1 MLFFC
6 STKLMSMPHIQHF
19 KIMKNKTLYFLFIIV
34 FFHSCSKDDD
44 SSENINNF
52 FNGAD
57 SSASIED
64 LVGVWSIFSAEF
76 EGEKAEVPINYAECG
91 RDFFVYSRNGT
102 YTEYIYQSSSCD
114 PQISKLEWELNN
126 GILTFTNSLGQTDDF
141 VITKLNSEEL
151 VFKVRFDVDED
162 GELDV
167 FILTAN
173 RYIPEELD
181 LVTNTFNQN
190 SDETFENLLSFT
202 WGAYDGFNSF
212 NRYEI
217 YRSAGENCTKAN
229 SELIATITNV
239 NTTEYT
245 DLTPPAAESLCYYLK
260 VYTDKGLLGES
271 NYYGVHPSFFIRI
284 DPISLN
290 EPVVGDNNISLSWE
304 PSESPYFSHYEI
316 TVSNFGE
323 GSGSGFQEYP
333 IAEIDDIDVNA
344 YIDDNPPYLENPFY
358 KVYAHNIFGNKSTL
372 RDSQSIGFWEVPFK
386 RKEVIDYK
394 KILSLDVDSEE
405 PIVYF
410 YGELSGNGITG
421 VNIRRYNY
429 NTQETES
436 ISDIP
441 PQIQT
446 FSGIKVFNSPENGKE
461 LLIQQGLELHF
472 YDATTMEFKYAIDPE
487 DVFNFLDFTYSPESD
502 LWILASGSEIF
513 TLKRDNTNL
522 SLIDSAPHFTK
533 HQGDIWHR
541 LFVLSNN
548 RVLIGHPN
556 EPNSIV
562 KSLDDNGLIV
572 STETVDFS
580 IRVLNNEKTLNNTF
594 AEYMLDAVENR
605 LYNTDTFQQIESFE
619 FPNFPTATS
628 TYGVKIFGTNND
640 PDWQVNTDSPY
651 KREAVIYDRNSKL
664 VQEITSIGY
673 PHFIFE
679 DYIGNIISIS
689 TGFKKESL
697 YENING
703 KADIFIEQL
712 DLP

>member
-1 MLFFC
+1 MLFIC
-6 STKLMSMPHIQHF
+6 STKLQYMSRIQHF
-19 KIMKNKTLYFLFIIV
+19 KIMKNKTVYFLFIIV
-34 FFHSCSKDDD
+34 FFLSCSKNDD
-44 SSENINNF
+44 SSETINDF
-52 FNGAD
+52 FSDAD
-57 SSASIED
+57 RSASIED
-64 LVGVWSIFSAEF
+64 LVGIWSIFSAEF
-76 EGEKAEVPINYAECG
+76 AGQKAEIPINYAECG
-91 RDFFVYSRNGT
+91 RDFFIYSENGV
-102 YTEYIYQSSSCD
+102 YTEYLYESSSCE
-114 PQISKLEWELNN
+114 PQINKLAWELNN
-126 GILTFTNSLGQTDDF
+126 GILTFTNALGQTDAY

-151 VFKVRFDVDED
+151 VFKARFDVDED

-167 FILTAN
+167 FIFTAN
-173 RYIPEELD
+173 RYIPEEID
-181 LVTNTFNQN
+181 LVTNTFTQN

-202 WGAYDGFNSF
+202 WGAYDGFNRF

-217 YRSAGENCTKAN
+217 YRSAGKNCSKAN

-271 NYYGVHPSFFIRI
+271 NFYNVNPSFFIRI
-284 DPISLN
+284 DAISLN
-290 EPVVGDNNISLSWE
+290 EPVVSDNNISLSWE
-304 PSESPYFSHYEI
+304 PSKSPYFSHYEI

-323 GSGSGFQEYP
+323 GSGSGFQEYT
-333 IAEIDDIDVNA
+333 IVEIDDIDVNT
-344 YIDDNPPYLENPFY
+344 YIDENPPYLENPFY
-358 KVYAHNIFGNKSTL
+358 KVYAHTIFGNKSAL
-372 RDSQSIGFWEVPFK
+372 RDSKSIGFWEVPFK

-394 KILSLDVDSEE
+394 RIISLDVDPEA

-410 YGELSGNGITG
+410 YGELSGDGITES
-421 VNIRRYNY
+421 NIRRYNY

-436 ISDIP
+436 ISDIA
-441 PQIQT
+441 PQSQT
-446 FSGIKVFNSPENGKE
+446 YSGIKVFNSPENGKE
-461 LLIQQGLELHF
+461 LVIQQGIELHF

-487 DVFNFLDFTYSPESD
+487 GVFSFMDFTYAPESD
-502 LWILASGSEIF
+502 LWLLASGSEIF
-513 TLKRDNTNL
+513 TLKRDNKNL

-533 HQGDIWHR
+533 HQGDLWHR

-562 KSLDDNGLIV
+562 KTLDNNGLIV

-580 IRVLNNEKTLNNTF
+580 IRVFNNEKTLNNIF
-594 AEYMLDAVENR
+594 AEYVLDAVENR
-605 LYNTDTFQQIESFE
+605 LYSTNTFQQIESFE

-628 TYGVKIFGTNND
+628 TNGVKILGTNND

-651 KREAVIYDRNSKL
+651 KKEVVIYDRNSKL
-664 VQEITSIGY
+664 VQDITSLGY
-673 PHFIFE
+673 PHFVFE
-679 DYIGNIISIS
+679 NFNGNIISIS

-697 YENING
+697 NVNING

-712 DLP
+712 D